1 MNQLKILAPFGPKIA
16 KLKLP
21 QLLIKKINLEI
32 DRITKEKKLIKK
44 YDYSKNLVGQV
55 KQELQLPSVFIKQN
69 IYNFIN
75 SSIKEY
81 VKVSTGK
88 LTKSV
93 KIINFWIV
101 RQYAHDY
108 NPIHYH
114 DGHVSGVGYLK
125 LPKHLNKDKKKLKT
139 NGSIDF
145 INGSR
150 MFLSNSVYNHN
161 PKVGDVILFPNY
173 LMHTA
178 YPFLVEGERR
188 SFSFNVEID
197 SNIANVFHK

>member
-1 MNQLKILAPFGPKIA
+1 MNQLKVLAPFGPKIA
-16 KLKLP
+16 RLKFP
-21 QLLIKKINLEI
+21 ESVIKKINLEVE
-32 DRITKEKKLIKK
+32 RIIKQKKLIKK

-55 KQELQLPSVFIKQN
+55 KQEIQLPSIFIKKN
-69 IYNFIN
+69 IYKYI
-75 SSIKEY
+75 SSTIKEY

-88 LTKSV
+88 ITKKV

-101 RQYAHDY
+101 RQYAHEY
-108 NPIHYH
+108 NPVHYH

-125 LPKHLNKDKKKLKT
+125 LPKQLNKDKKNLKT

-145 INGSR
+145 INGSK
-150 MFLSNSVYNHN
+150 MFLNNSVFNHN

-178 YPFLVEGERR
+178 YPFSVEGERR